1 MADAS
6 TFDPPVDDVDH
17 AVLTVVGAVDAEL
30 VQQVEQQSAEVA
42 VELADG
48 VLKAS
53 VSLQRVNVLRYK
65 LETGP
70 ITKTFRHHA

>member
-1 MADAS
+1 MTS
-6 TFDPPVDDVDH
+6 DPPVDDVDH

-30 VQQVEQQSAEVA
+30 VQQVEQESAEVA

-53 VSLQRVNVLRYK
+53 INLQGVHVLCYK

-70 ITKTFRHHA
+70 MTTT